1 MHRID
6 GIGFGG
12 GAPIGGCNSGG
23 SDIQGVDQD
32 WSIERAETR
41 ESAGKAPGAKSTSD
55 IAGRRAE
62 DREHGCRENS
72 FVMHGA
78 RVTTLIS
85 SRDVEIA
92 ALVDLSVRLGRDP
105 LLVQASNGNTSIKID
120 GVLWVKSSGKWLAN
134 ARDEELL
141 VPIRLK
147 DVRESVANNREIA
160 WGIGSGIGG
169 ERRLRPS
176 IETAMHG
183 VLRHRVVIHVH
194 SVNAIAWA
202 IRVDG
207 VVRLKERLAGLKW
220 RWIPYVGSGIPL
232 ARRIEMGVADAPETD
247 VLVLGNHG
255 LVICGDDCD
264 AAEALLREVERRLAV
279 QPREFFPADIE
290 ALKSMARD
298 SQWRLPELDALH
310 ALGTDGI
317 SRKILGRGILYPCQ
331 AIFLGA
337 TMPISSRAAVVSDA
351 RGQRNRGDKNRS
363 FVVVEDGGVLIDE
376 NMTSIE
382 LANLIGLMEVIQ
394 RTEEGAPIRYLT
406 AAEVRGVLDDRAY
419 SYKAVAMR
427 SEKARGAVFQR
438 MSAASA
444 SSGTS
449 GASGPAGNE

>member
-1 MHRID
+1 
-6 GIGFGG
+6 
-12 GAPIGGCNSGG
+12 
-23 SDIQGVDQD
+23 
-32 WSIERAETR
+32 
-41 ESAGKAPGAKSTSD
+41 
-55 IAGRRAE
+55 
-62 DREHGCRENS
+62 
-72 FVMHGA
+72 MHGA
-78 RVTTLIS
+78 RVTTLINS
-85 SRDVEIA
+85 SDVEIA

-120 GVLWVKSSGKWLAN
+120 GVLWVKSSGKWLVN

-147 DVRESVANNREIA
+147 DVRESVKNNREIA
-160 WGIGSGIGG
+160 AGIGG

-232 ARRIEMGVADAPETD
+232 AQRIEMGVADAPETD

-290 ALKSMARD
+290 ALKSMASH

-317 SRKILGRGILYPCQ
+317 STKILGRGILYPCQ

-351 RGQRNRGDKNRS
+351 RGRRNRGDKNRS

-376 NMTSIE
+376 NMTAIE

-438 MSAASA
+438 MSVSSA

-449 GASGPAGNE
+449 GPAGNE

>member
-1 MHRID
+1 MR
-6 GIGFGG
+6 
-12 GAPIGGCNSGG
+12 
-23 SDIQGVDQD
+23 
-32 WSIERAETR
+32 
-41 ESAGKAPGAKSTSD
+41 
-55 IAGRRAE
+55 
-62 DREHGCRENS
+62 
-72 FVMHGA
+72 GA
-78 RVTTLIS
+78 RVTTLIRS
-85 SRDVEIA
+85 SDVEIA

-120 GVLWVKSSGKWLAN
+120 GVLWVKSSGKWLVN

-141 VPIRLK
+141 VPIGLK
-147 DVRESVANNREIA
+147 DARESVKNNSEIA
-160 WGIGSGIGG
+160 AGIGG

-232 ARRIEMGVADAPETD
+232 AQRIEMGVADAPETD

-264 AAEALLREVERRLAV
+264 AAEELLREVERRLAV

-290 ALKSMARD
+290 ALKSMASN
-298 SQWRLPELDALH
+298 SQWGLPELDALH

-351 RGQRNRGDKNRS
+351 RGQRNRGDRNRS
-363 FVVVEDGGVLIDE
+363 FVVVEDGGVLIEE
-376 NMTSIE
+376 NMTAIE

-406 AAEVRGVLDDRAY
+406 AAELRGVLDDRAY

-438 MSAASA
+438 MSA
-444 SSGTS
+444 SS
-449 GASGPAGNE
+449 ASGPAGNE